1 LVSVAEVLAVFPL
14 VEAVGFSVLAGDGAG
29 TALAGAGAATDFS
42 ADPDEV
48 EATTGFSAAFGTGA
62 ALVAGAG
69 AALAAADSAFAG
81 AGDLA
86 AGLAAELCA
95 MAGLAASGGFAGVAG
110 AAFTDSALLAV
121 FVEPVLTGVPV
132 DSFFFGINHSSE
144 LLDEFQGATEY
155 CAGAASGLSLTQA

>member
-1 LVSVAEVLAVFPL
+1 
-14 VEAVGFSVLAGDGAG
+14 LAGVDAG
-29 TALAGAGAATDFS
+29 TALAEAGAATDFS
-42 ADPDEV
+42 AGPDEV
-48 EATTGFSAAFGTGA
+48 EATTGFPAAFSAGAGAGA

-69 AALAAADSAFAG
+69 AALAAADSALAG

-95 MAGLAASGGFAGVAG
+95 TAGLAASGGFAGVAG

-155 CAGAASGLSLTQA
+155 CADAASGLSLTQA